1 MSNLQINSPVLGNLF
16 YNAELDCYKEEIN
29 LGEVSIR
36 LILESDGE
44 TSTEGSLNKAVDILP
59 QLTHYIEVT
68 KQYAVEQ
75 LLKLKNNSWLEE
87 DEEPVSSQA
96 FKELMVLNCLVFYPN
111 GEITFYYDDNDLFA
125 GHQIAITI
133 DKDNHFVH
141 ANI

>member
-1 MSNLQINSPVLGNLF
+1 MSNFHINSPVLGNLF
-16 YNAELDCYKEEIN
+16 YNAELDCYKGEINFEEI
-29 LGEVSIR
+29 SIR
-36 LILESDGE
+36 LILELDDKS
-44 TSTEGSLNKAVDILP
+44 STEDSLNKAVDVFL

-87 DEEPVSSQA
+87 DEELVSSQA
-96 FKELMVLNCLVFYPN
+96 FKKLIVLNCLVFHPN

-133 DKDNHFVH
+133 DKNNYFVY
-141 ANI
+141 ASI